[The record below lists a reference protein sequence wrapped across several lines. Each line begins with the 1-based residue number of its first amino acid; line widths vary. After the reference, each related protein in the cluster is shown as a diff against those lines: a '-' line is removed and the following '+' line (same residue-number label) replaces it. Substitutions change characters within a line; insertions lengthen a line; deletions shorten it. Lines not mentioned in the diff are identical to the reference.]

1 MSDPFE
7 VSKRGEYAI
16 VDSKGKRKGYRTPVK
31 RAEALL
37 RIQRRKYPEAYE
49 KTKAAAESRGYRVS
63 RFRQHIKAGPQ
74 VKADLDAIMDEGSV
88 AKAWP
93 QAKVMNHFASAAKL
107 RGQAAEAGNTPLG
120 RNLQQ
125 RSQYLQ
131 ERAYAGGTGR
141 KANSNMDVKVGMD
154 AKDASTV
161 RLRRLTTRGQA
172 TASQGA
178 RVLP

>member
-1 MSDPFE
+1 VSNPFE
-7 VSKRGEYAI
+7 VSKRGEYGI
-16 VDSKGKRKGYRTPVK
+16 VDAKGKRKGYRTPQK

-37 RIQRRKYPEAYE
+37 RVQRRKHPEVYKETRANFE
-49 KTKAAAESRGYRVS
+49 NEGWKVS
-63 RFRQHIKAGPQ
+63 RFRQRLKPIDP
-74 VKADLDAIMDEGSV
+74 VTVYVE
-88 AKAWP
+88 KAWP